1 MRRGFI
7 YLENNLS
14 IPLIGLIASNFASFQ
29 AVCISQIGLTDHAT
43 SSNIVSVSE
52 IIIGMA
58 FYWLVD
64 ATYQNGRPCAS
75 KSHLPQ
81 DFYME
86 LQNHFTYVRLETWIW
101 AVLLGVHPHS

>member
-14 IPLIGLIASNFASFQ
+14 IPPIGLIVSNFASFQ
-29 AVCISQIGLTDHAT
+29 AVCISQIGLTGHAT

-58 FYWLVD
+58 LCGLLTLLTRMGD
-64 ATYQNGRPCAS
+64 LALP
-75 KSHLPQ
+75 SHIFRRTFTWNFKTILP
-81 DFYME
+81 
-86 LQNHFTYVRLETWIW
+86 T
-101 AVLLGVHPHS
+101 